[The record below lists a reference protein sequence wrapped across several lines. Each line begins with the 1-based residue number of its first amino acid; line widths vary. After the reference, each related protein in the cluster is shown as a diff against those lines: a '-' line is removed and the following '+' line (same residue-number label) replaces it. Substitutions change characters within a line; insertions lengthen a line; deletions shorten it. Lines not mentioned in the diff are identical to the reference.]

1 MEYIFNK
8 NEKETDAPLTSN
20 SNNYN
25 SFWIDCNGAN
35 TRDANGI
42 VQGGQPGYTYA
53 WRNSFGGPNNP
64 NLAFP
69 TSSNK
74 KENFWINKPDKEKMA
89 KLLNYLYKI
98 EFSDWK
104 LVVKEWSKHF
114 VIHDYKNEIYKNILR
129 KENLI

>member
-1 MEYIFNK
+1 MSSTLLDECFARFFK
-8 NEKETDAPLTSN
+8 VA
-20 SNNYN
+20 
-25 SFWIDCNGAN
+25 FID
-35 TRDANGI
+35 I
-42 VQGGQPGYTYA
+42 
-53 WRNSFGGPNNP
+53 RNSFFQFIPNNSS
-64 NLAFP
+64 LAFP
-69 TSSNK
+69 TLSNK
-74 KENFWINKPDKEKMA
+74 KEKFWINKPDKEEIA

>member
-1 MEYIFNK
+1 M
-8 NEKETDAPLTSN
+8 
-20 SNNYN
+20 
-25 SFWIDCNGAN
+25 
-35 TRDANGI
+35 
-42 VQGGQPGYTYA
+42 V
-53 WRNSFGGPNNP
+53 
-64 NLAFP
+64 
-69 TSSNK
+69 
-74 KENFWINKPDKEKMA
+74 